1 MARIAKVCMLEVVL
15 IRPGSTSFDEDGR
28 IKGSLD
34 IPLSPKG
41 IQQAEAAAKSLGGMN
56 LECLYVAPC
65 ESAQETARYIVRRN
79 RWKHKSLDC
88 LRNVDHGLWQ
98 GRLVEEVRRLQP
110 RVYRQFQEDPKA
122 VCPPG
127 GETIE
132 MATERVAAAID
143 KFKKKYQGKRIGIVV
158 PEPMAS
164 IVQCQLIGGS
174 IEDLW
179 KSETDTGRWELLT
192 VDPEPK
198 PAPAVDPSAVVAF
211 T

>member
-1 MARIAKVCMLEVVL
+1 MARTAKVCMLEVVL
-15 IRPGSTSFDEDGR
+15 IRPGSTTFDEDGR

-41 IQQAEAAAKSLGGMN
+41 IQQAEAAAKSLSDMA
-56 LECLYVAPC
+56 LDCLYVAPC

-98 GRLVEEVRRLQP
+98 GRLVDEVRRLQP
-110 RVYRQFQEDPKA
+110 RVYRQFQEAPNA

-127 GETIE
+127 GESLE
-132 MATERVAAAID
+132 MATERIAGAIE
-143 KFKKKYQGKRIGIVV
+143 KIKRKHQGKRIGFVV

-164 IVQCQLIGGS
+164 IVRCQLVGGS
-174 IEDLW
+174 IEDMW
-179 KSETDTGRWELLT
+179 KAETDTGNWDLLI
-192 VDPEPK
+192 VDPKAETV
-198 PAPAVDPSAVVAF
+198 AEVNTAVAF